1 MSRAASAARVWKW
14 EMWTG
19 TPAACPIWAAS
30 SIPTCEFSSYPPR
43 MCVT

>member
-1 MSRAASAARVWKW
+1 MSRATSSARAWKW

-19 TPAACPIWAAS
+19 TPAARPMRATS